1 MQKIY
6 EMDCISNGEQMKNIK
21 SWLLVIAYAC
31 LIFYLSSQPYL
42 AESIPPEIEEIDP
55 ENIILH
61 ICEYSILGFLLLK
74 ATGEEKLFL
83 SFALGSFYGITDEI
97 HQSFVPNRTSSPID
111 AIADSVGI
119 IMGIYLR
126 RKLSVRGS
134 HS

>member
-1 MQKIY
+1 MSEK
-6 EMDCISNGEQMKNIK
+6 IK

-31 LIFYLSSQPYL
+31 LIFYLSSQPYV
-42 AESIPPEIEEIDP
+42 SIPPEIEEIDP

-111 AIADSVGI
+111 AIADSVGVI
-119 IMGIYLR
+119 IGIYLR

>member
-1 MQKIY
+1 VNEKT
-6 EMDCISNGEQMKNIK
+6 K

-31 LIFYLSSQPYL
+31 LIFYLSSQPYV
-42 AESIPPEIEEIDP
+42 SIPPGIEEIDP

-111 AIADSVGI
+111 AIADSVGV

-134 HS
+134 HT

>member
-1 MQKIY
+1 VNEKT
-6 EMDCISNGEQMKNIK
+6 K
-21 SWLLVIAYAC
+21 SWLLVIVYAC
-31 LIFYLSSQPYL
+31 LIFYLSSQPYV
-42 AESIPPEIEEIDP
+42 SIPSRIEKIDP

-111 AIADSVGI
+111 AIADSVGV

-134 HS
+134 HT